1 MKNLTL
7 LQATDFASGWH
18 KLLAWKVSN
27 KRNKKTKETTT
38 KKEEKSGKY
47 GIEVVFVSY
56 QYDGLN
62 KTRQNNNSFPTIAKR
77 KWEGGGAATAPQPHP
92 SAVPDE
98 KLIFKLL
105 FTGYKCVIR
114 Q

>member
-1 MKNLTL
+1 ML
-7 LQATDFASGWH
+7 
-18 KLLAWKVSN
+18 
-27 KRNKKTKETTT
+27 
-38 KKEEKSGKY
+38 
-47 GIEVVFVSY
+47 VSY
-56 QYDGLN
+56 QYDGVK

-77 KWEGGGAATAPQPHP
+77 KGEGGGAAKAPQPHP